1 MPDSLL
7 HLERHL
13 FRRIPLE
20 ARSLLA
26 FYWGIPIVF
35 AEADLSDGV
44 QVGDVMRLNFLAV
57 SAAWKTRWLRLKKR
71 VSWPGW
77 KGSTHPVRLGAHL

>member
-7 HLERHL
+7 HLERYL

-26 FYWGIPIVF
+26 FTGGIWIVF

-44 QVGDVMRLNFLAV
+44 QVGDVMRLEFSGGIGQLENAVVALEETGQLAGLEGV
-57 SAAWKTRWLRLKKR
+57 
-71 VSWPGW
+71 
-77 KGSTHPVRLGAHL
+77 